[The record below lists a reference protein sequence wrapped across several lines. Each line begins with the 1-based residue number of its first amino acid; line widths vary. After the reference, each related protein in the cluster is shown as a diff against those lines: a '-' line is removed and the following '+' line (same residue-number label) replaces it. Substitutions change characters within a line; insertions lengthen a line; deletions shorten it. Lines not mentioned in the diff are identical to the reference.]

1 MGIWDN
7 FKRVFKSNINAAIS
21 KAEDPQ
27 KILEQTIID
36 MNEQLLENKKAV
48 ASAIADEKRLERQYQ
63 ENLALATDWE
73 NKAILAVKSNR
84 DDLAKEALVR
94 QKEYADYAVQFKQ
107 QFDLQH
113 QAVEKLKDSL
123 RQLQSKIEEA
133 SRKKNILIARAKRA
147 EAQKKI
153 SETMGS
159 MSNNSAFDAFDR
171 MANKVDQMEAEASA
185 AVELED
191 LSGNAS
197 LEKQFKELE
206 SGPKGAEMLLEDL
219 KAKMRSQEGGAV
231 ATVREEAGSKSS

>member
-1 MGIWDN
+1 
-7 FKRVFKSNINAAIS
+7 
-21 KAEDPQ
+21 
-27 KILEQTIID
+27 

-63 ENLALATDWE
+63 ENQALATDWE
-73 NKAILAVKSNR
+73 NKAILAVKSSR

-94 QKEYADYAVQFKQ
+94 QKEYQDYAVQFKQ
-107 QFDLQH
+107 QFELQH
-113 QAVEKLKDSL
+113 QSVEKLKDSL

-191 LSGNAS
+191 LSGTAS

-206 SGPKGAEMLLEDL
+206 SGPKGAEFLLEDL
-219 KAKMRSQEGGAV
+219 KAKMKAQEGSTVAV
-231 ATVREEAGSKSS
+231 AQDSGSKSS

>member
-7 FKRVFKSNINAAIS
+7 LKRVFKSNINAAIS

-27 KILEQTIID
+27 KILEQTMID
-36 MNEQLLENKKAV
+36 MNEALIENKKAV
-48 ASAIADEKRLERQYQ
+48 ASAIADEKRLERQY
-63 ENLALATDWE
+63 NDNFALAQDWE
-73 NKAILAVKSNR
+73 NKAILAVKANR

-94 QKEYADYAVQFKQ
+94 QKEYADYAAQFKQ
-107 QFDLQH
+107 QFEAQH
-113 QAVEKLKDSL
+113 AAVEKLKDAL

-133 SRKKNILIARAKRA
+133 GRKKNILIARAKRA

-153 SETMGS
+153 SETMGN
-159 MSNNSAFDAFDR
+159 MSNNSSFAAFDR

-185 AVELED
+185 SVELED

-206 SGPKGAEMLLEDL
+206 SGKVGSDLMLEDL
-219 KAKMRSQEGGAV
+219 KAKMKAQEAGAV
-231 ATVREEAGSKSS
+231 AVRQEVGGKGN

>member
-63 ENLALATDWE
+63 ENQALATDWE
-73 NKAILAVKSNR
+73 NKAILAVKSSR

-94 QKEYADYAVQFKQ
+94 QKEYQDYAVQFKQ

-113 QAVEKLKDSL
+113 QSVEKLKDSL

-191 LSGNAS
+191 LSGTAS

-206 SGPKGAEMLLEDL
+206 SGPKGAELLLEDL
-219 KAKMRSQEGGAV
+219 KAKMKAQDGTTVAVGQE
-231 ATVREEAGSKSS
+231 TGSKSS

>member
-7 FKRVFKSNINAAIS
+7 LKRVFKSNINAAIS

-27 KILEQTIID
+27 KILEQTLID
-36 MNEQLLENKKAV
+36 MNEQLIENKKAV
-48 ASAIADEKRLERQYQ
+48 ASAIADEKRLERQYND
-63 ENLALATDWE
+63 NLALAQDWE
-73 NKAILAVKSNR
+73 NKAVLAVKSNR
-84 DDLAKEALVR
+84 DDLAREALLR

-107 QFDLQH
+107 QFEAQH
-113 QAVEKLKDSL
+113 AAVEKLKDSL

-133 SRKKNILIARAKRA
+133 GRKKNILIARAKRA

-159 MSNNSAFDAFDR
+159 MSNNSAFEAFDR
-171 MANKVDQMEAEASA
+171 MANKVDQLEAEASA

-191 LSGNAS
+191 LSGNQS

-206 SGPKGAEMLLEDL
+206 KGTVGADLMLEDL
-219 KAKMRSQEGGAV
+219 KAKMKAQEAGGV
-231 ATVREEAGSKSS
+231 TVRQEVGGKPS

>member
-63 ENLALATDWE
+63 ENQALAADWE
-73 NKAILAVKSNR
+73 NKAILAVKSSR

-94 QKEYADYAVQFKQ
+94 QKEYQDYAVQFKQ

-113 QAVEKLKDSL
+113 QSVEKLKDSL

-191 LSGNAS
+191 LSGTAS

-206 SGPKGAEMLLEDL
+206 SGPKGAELLLEDL
-219 KAKMRSQEGGAV
+219 KAKMKAQDGTTVAVGQE
-231 ATVREEAGSKSS
+231 TGSKSS

>member
-36 MNEQLLENKKAV
+36 MNEQLLGNKKAV

-63 ENLALATDWE
+63 ENQALATDWE
-73 NKAILAVKSNR
+73 NKAILAVKSSR

-94 QKEYADYAVQFKQ
+94 QKEYQDYAVQFKQ

-113 QAVEKLKDSL
+113 QSVEKLKDSL

-191 LSGNAS
+191 LSGTAS

-206 SGPKGAEMLLEDL
+206 SGPKGAELLLEDL
-219 KAKMRSQEGGAV
+219 KAKMKAQDGTTVAVGQE
-231 ATVREEAGSKSS
+231 TGSKSS

>member
-7 FKRVFKSNINAAIS
+7 LKRVFKSNINAAIS

-36 MNEQLLENKKAV
+36 MNEQLIENKKAV
-48 ASAIADEKRLERQYQ
+48 ASAIADEKRLERQYND
-63 ENLALATDWE
+63 NLAMAQDWE
-73 NKAILAVKSNR
+73 NKAMLAVKSNR
-84 DDLAKEALVR
+84 DDLAREALLR
-94 QKEYADYAVQFKQ
+94 QKEYADYAVQFKE
-107 QFDLQH
+107 QFEAQH
-113 QAVEKLKDSL
+113 VAVEKLKDGL

-133 SRKKNILIARAKRA
+133 GRKKNILIARAKRA

-159 MSNNSAFDAFDR
+159 MSNNSAFEAFDR
-171 MANKVDQMEAEASA
+171 MATKVDQMEAEASA

-191 LSGNAS
+191 LDGSAN

-206 SGPKGAEMLLEDL
+206 TGKVGADLLLEDL
-219 KAKMRSQEGGAV
+219 KAKMKAQEAGAV
-231 ATVREEAGSKSS
+231 VPQQAGGKNN

>member
-7 FKRVFKSNINAAIS
+7 LKRVFKSNINAAIS

-48 ASAIADEKRLERQYQ
+48 ASAIADEKRLERQYND
-63 ENLALATDWE
+63 NLGLAQDWE
-73 NKAILAVKSNR
+73 SKAVLAVRSNR
-84 DDLAKEALVR
+84 DDLAKEALLR

-107 QFDLQH
+107 QFDAQH
-113 QAVEKLKDSL
+113 VAVEKLKDSL

-133 SRKKNILIARAKRA
+133 GRKKNILIARAKRA

-159 MSNNSAFDAFDR
+159 MSNTSAFEAFDR
-171 MANKVDQMEAEASA
+171 MAAKVDQLEAEASA
-185 AVELED
+185 TVELED
-191 LSGNAS
+191 LNGTAD

-206 SGPKGAEMLLEDL
+206 TGKASSDLMLEDL
-219 KAKMRSQEGGAV
+219 KAKMKAQEAGAV
-231 ATVREEAGSKSS
+231 AVRQEAGGKTS

>member
-7 FKRVFKSNINAAIS
+7 LKRVFKSNINAAIS

-36 MNEQLLENKKAV
+36 MNEALLENKKAV
-48 ASAIADEKRLERQYQ
+48 ASAIADEKRLERQYND
-63 ENLALATDWE
+63 NLALAQDWE
-73 NKAILAVKSNR
+73 NKAVLAVKSNR
-84 DDLAKEALVR
+84 DDLAREALLR

-107 QFDLQH
+107 QFEAQH
-113 QAVEKLKDSL
+113 ASVEKLKDAL

-133 SRKKNILIARAKRA
+133 GRKKNILVARAKRA

-159 MSNNSAFDAFDR
+159 MSNNSAFEAFDR
-171 MANKVDQMEAEASA
+171 MANKVDQLEAEAEA
-185 AVELED
+185 NVELED
-191 LSGNAS
+191 LDGSKT

-206 SGPKGAEMLLEDL
+206 KGPGGADLMLEDL
-219 KAKMRSQEGGAV
+219 KAKMKAQEAGAV
-231 ATVREEAGSKSS
+231 TVHQEAGKSS

>member
-7 FKRVFKSNINAAIS
+7 LKRVFKANINAAIS

-36 MNEQLLENKKAV
+36 MNEQLLESKKAV
-48 ASAIADEKRLERQYQ
+48 ASAIADEKRLERQYND
-63 ENLALATDWE
+63 NLALSKDWE

-84 DDLAKEALVR
+84 DDLAREALLR
-94 QKEYADYAVQFKQ
+94 QKEYAEYASQFKA
-107 QFDLQH
+107 QFEAQH
-113 QAVEKLKDSL
+113 ASVEKLKEAL
-123 RQLQSKIEEA
+123 RQLQAKIEEA
-133 SRKKNILIARAKRA
+133 GRKKNILIARAKRA

-159 MSNNSAFDAFDR
+159 MADTSAFAAFDR
-171 MANKVDQMEAEASA
+171 MANKVDQLEAEASA

-191 LSGNAS
+191 LNGTAD

-206 SGPKGAEMLLEDL
+206 GGKVGADLMLEDL
-219 KAKMRSQEGGAV
+219 KARMKAQ
-231 ATVREEAGSKSS
+231 EAGTVAVRDEVKGN

>member
-63 ENLALATDWE
+63 ENQALATDWE
-73 NKAILAVKSNR
+73 NKAILAVKSSR

-94 QKEYADYAVQFKQ
+94 QKEYQDYAVQFKQ
-107 QFDLQH
+107 QFELQH
-113 QAVEKLKDSL
+113 QSVEKLKDSL

-185 AVELED
+185 AVDLED
-191 LSGNAS
+191 LSGTAS

-206 SGPKGAEMLLEDL
+206 SGPKGAEFLLEDL
-219 KAKMRSQEGGAV
+219 KAKMKAQEGSTVAV
-231 ATVREEAGSKSS
+231 AQDSGSKSS

>member
-7 FKRVFKSNINAAIS
+7 LKRVFKANINAAIS

-36 MNEQLLENKKAV
+36 MNEQLIENKKAV
-48 ASAIADEKRLERQYQ
+48 AAAIADEKRLERQYQ
-63 ENLALATDWE
+63 DHAATAQDWE

-84 DDLAKEALVR
+84 DDLAKEALLR
-94 QKEYADYAVQFKQ
+94 QKEYEDLAVQFKQ
-107 QFDLQH
+107 QFDAQH
-113 QAVEKLKDSL
+113 QAVEKLKESL
-123 RQLQSKIEEA
+123 RQLQQKIEEA
-133 SRKKNILIARAKRA
+133 TRKKNILIARAKRA

-153 SETMGS
+153 SETMSS
-159 MSNNSAFDAFDR
+159 MSNNSAFEAFDR

-191 LSGNAS
+191 LDGKGD

-206 SGPKGAEMLLEDL
+206 KGSVKGDLLLEDL
-219 KAKMRSQEGGAV
+219 KAKMKAQEAGMP
-231 ATVREEAGSKSS
+231 ATVRQEVKQEK

>member
-7 FKRVFKSNINAAIS
+7 LKRVFKSNINAAIS

-27 KILEQTIID
+27 KILEQTMID
-36 MNEQLLENKKAV
+36 MNEALIENKKAV
-48 ASAIADEKRLERQYQ
+48 ASAIADEKRLERQYND
-63 ENLALATDWE
+63 NLALAKDWE

-84 DDLAKEALVR
+84 DDLAKEALLR
-94 QKEYADYAVQFKQ
+94 QKEYADYALQFKQ
-107 QFDLQH
+107 QFEAQH
-113 QAVEKLKDSL
+113 AAVEKLKDAL

-133 SRKKNILIARAKRA
+133 GRKKNILIARAKRA

-159 MSNNSAFDAFDR
+159 MSNNSSFAAFDR

-185 AVELED
+185 QVELED
-191 LSGNAS
+191 LSGTAD

-206 SGPKGAEMLLEDL
+206 NGKVGTDLMLEDL
-219 KAKMRSQEGGAV
+219 KAKMRAQEGGAV
-231 ATVREEAGSKSS
+231 VVREEVGSKTN

>member
-1 MGIWDN
+1 
-7 FKRVFKSNINAAIS
+7 
-21 KAEDPQ
+21 
-27 KILEQTIID
+27 
-36 MNEQLLENKKAV
+36 
-48 ASAIADEKRLERQYQ
+48 
-63 ENLALATDWE
+63 
-73 NKAILAVKSNR
+73 
-84 DDLAKEALVR
+84 VR
-94 QKEYADYAVQFKQ
+94 QKEYQDYAVQFKQ
-107 QFDLQH
+107 QFELQH
-113 QAVEKLKDSL
+113 QSVEKLKDSL

-191 LSGNAS
+191 LSGTAS

-206 SGPKGAEMLLEDL
+206 SGPKGAEFLLEDL
-219 KAKMRSQEGGAV
+219 KAKMKAQEGSTVAV
-231 ATVREEAGSKSS
+231 AQDSGSKSS

>member
-7 FKRVFKSNINAAIS
+7 LKRVFKSNINAAIS

-36 MNEQLLENKKAV
+36 MNEQLIENKKAV
-48 ASAIADEKRLERQYQ
+48 ASAIADEKRLERQYND
-63 ENLALATDWE
+63 NLATAQDWE

-84 DDLAKEALVR
+84 DDLAREALLR
-94 QKEYADYAVQFKQ
+94 QKEYADYATQFKE
-107 QFDLQH
+107 QFEAQH
-113 QAVEKLKDSL
+113 VAVEKLKDGL

-133 SRKKNILIARAKRA
+133 GRKKNILIARAKRA

-159 MSNNSAFDAFDR
+159 MSNSSAFEAFDR
-171 MANKVDQMEAEASA
+171 MANKVDQLEAEASA

-191 LSGNAS
+191 LTGSVS

-206 SGPKGAEMLLEDL
+206 TGKVGADFLLEDL
-219 KAKMRSQEGGAV
+219 KAKMKAQEAGAV
-231 ATVREEAGSKSS
+231 VPQTGSKTN

>member
-7 FKRVFKSNINAAIS
+7 LKRVFKSNINAAIS

-36 MNEQLLENKKAV
+36 MNEQLIENKKAV
-48 ASAIADEKRLERQYQ
+48 ASAIADEKRLERQYND
-63 ENLALATDWE
+63 NLALAQDWE

-84 DDLAKEALVR
+84 DDLAREALLR
-94 QKEYADYAVQFKQ
+94 QKEYADYATQFKE
-107 QFDLQH
+107 QFEAQH
-113 QAVEKLKDSL
+113 AAVEKLKDGL

-133 SRKKNILIARAKRA
+133 GRKKNILIARAKRA

-159 MSNNSAFDAFDR
+159 MSNNSAFEAFDR
-171 MANKVDQMEAEASA
+171 MATKVDQMEAEASA

-191 LSGNAS
+191 LSGSAS

-206 SGPKGAEMLLEDL
+206 GGKVGADLLLEDL
-219 KAKMRSQEGGAV
+219 KAKMKAQEAGAV
-231 ATVREEAGSKSS
+231 VPQQAGSKSN

>member
-7 FKRVFKSNINAAIS
+7 LKRVFKSNINAAIS

-48 ASAIADEKRLERQYQ
+48 ASAIADEKRLERQYND
-63 ENLALATDWE
+63 NLALAQDWE
-73 NKAILAVKSNR
+73 SKAVLAVKSNR
-84 DDLAKEALVR
+84 DDLAKEALLR

-107 QFDLQH
+107 QFDAQH
-113 QAVEKLKDSL
+113 AAVEKLKEAL

-133 SRKKNILIARAKRA
+133 GRKKNILIARAKRA

-159 MSNNSAFDAFDR
+159 MSNNSAFEAFDR
-171 MANKVDQMEAEASA
+171 MASKVDQLEAEASA
-185 AVELED
+185 TAELED
-191 LSGNAS
+191 INGTAN

-206 SGPKGAEMLLEDL
+206 TGKAGADLMLEDL
-219 KAKMRSQEGGAV
+219 KAKMKAQEAGAV
-231 ATVREEAGSKSS
+231 AVREEAGGKTP